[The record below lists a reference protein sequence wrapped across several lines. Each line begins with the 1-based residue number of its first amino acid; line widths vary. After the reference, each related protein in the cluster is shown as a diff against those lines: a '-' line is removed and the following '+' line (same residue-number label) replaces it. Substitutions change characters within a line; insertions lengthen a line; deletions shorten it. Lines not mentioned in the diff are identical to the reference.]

1 MKKFSTRAFI
11 KDLNKNAFIKACG
24 VPLESRAFYPMI
36 STRNGKVFIT
46 VPFAKTKTV
55 NEKTKGI
62 KGVFPFD
69 TLVTFKLNAVTK
81 AIPGFEDKIELGYVS
96 ATPVKYEALY
106 YSKAYEKVDFKK
118 PIDVFPHK
126 ALVEIG
132 QDEYKQKVEK
142 IYDAYD
148 LIIND
153 LLGIE
158 KSAGIDKVEFKQLI
172 DVLVAPR
179 VKLLYKYI
187 DEDFFNNY
195 LA

>member
-11 KDLNKNAFIKACG
+11 KDLNKNEFIKVCG
-24 VPLESRAFYPMI
+24 VPLESKAFYPTI
-36 STRNGKVFIT
+36 GTKDGKVFIT

-69 TLVTFKLNAVTK
+69 TLVTFKLNCVTK

-96 ATPVKYEALY
+96 ATPVKFEALY
-106 YSKAYEKVDFKK
+106 YSKSYEKVDFKK

-148 LIIND
+148 LVIND

-179 VKLLYKYI
+179 VKLLYKLV
-187 DEDFFNNY
+187 DEDFYKNY